1 VPAEPR
7 LQQHTLAFALVAS
20 ILLTKRQQQ
29 EALPKEAAAGGSSE
43 RASAGGDANSL
54 DMLENFQETPR
65 DVATSMNAKEPF
77 HGADPIPIA
86 AVPGRTGK
94 RPIR

>member
-1 VPAEPR
+1 
-7 LQQHTLAFALVAS
+7 
-20 ILLTKRQQQ
+20 
-29 EALPKEAAAGGSSE
+29 
-43 RASAGGDANSL
+43 
-54 DMLENFQETPR
+54 MLENFQETPR